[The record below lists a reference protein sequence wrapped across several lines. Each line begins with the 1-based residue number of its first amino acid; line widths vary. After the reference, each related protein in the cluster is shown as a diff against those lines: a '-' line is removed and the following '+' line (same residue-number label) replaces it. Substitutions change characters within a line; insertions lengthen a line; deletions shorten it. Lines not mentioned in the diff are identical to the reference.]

1 MSKEKFPQTDSI
13 EQLAEFWD
21 THDLTD
27 FEGQLEE
34 AAQPAFER
42 GTVVRL
48 RLPKNEADAVEKIAR
63 SKGVG
68 FAELIHQWI
77 TERVEPQ

>member
-1 MSKEKFPQTDSI
+1 VSKENIPQTDSI

-27 FEGQLEE
+27 FEDELEE

-42 GTVVRL
+42 GMVVRL
-48 RLPKNEADAVEKIAR
+48 FLPKNEAEAVEKIAK

-68 FAELIHQWI
+68 FAEIIHQWI
-77 TERVEPQ
+77 TERVQPQ